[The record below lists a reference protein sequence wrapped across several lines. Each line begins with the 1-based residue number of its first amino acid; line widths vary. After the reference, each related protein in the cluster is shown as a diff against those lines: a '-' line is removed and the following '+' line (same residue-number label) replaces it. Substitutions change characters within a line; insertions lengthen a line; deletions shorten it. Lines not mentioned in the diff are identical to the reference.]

1 MHRRCILLRR
11 SPSAFLQ
18 DPHPQCWGL
27 HRTPEVVGF
36 VSGRARADALPIIQW
51 KRPGFSVGCVK
62 PAERAAG
69 RGGVLQLPQDCAWMN
84 SLSGFGPRG
93 RAHIIHLTQA
103 CGDRGTDTGQTI
115 DRQTDT
121 HTCTHGFLKFL
132 EPLNEAIKPFLNVE
146 ERTPQTGGN

>member
-1 MHRRCILLRR
+1 M
-11 SPSAFLQ
+11 
-18 DPHPQCWGL
+18 L
-27 HRTPEVVGF
+27 H
-36 VSGRARADALPIIQW
+36 
-51 KRPGFSVGCVK
+51 
-62 PAERAAG
+62 
-69 RGGVLQLPQDCAWMN
+69 LPQDCAWMN

-103 CGDRGTDTGQTI
+103 CGDRGTDTRQTI